1 MHPFV
6 ILLAGV
12 QMIHFAGTGTVFLMD
27 GRKDGMTSHVTDG
40 WMIDG
45 WLGDTF
51 FYVIYLFIVFRLSDG
66 RRINS
71 RAAMAYFDFD
81 QLRLCASLSLSRVL
95 EITVKFRY
103 REEKHD

>member
-1 MHPFV
+1 
-6 ILLAGV
+6 
-12 QMIHFAGTGTVFLMD
+12 MIHFAGTGTVFLMD

-66 RRINS
+66 R
-71 RAAMAYFDFD
+71 
-81 QLRLCASLSLSRVL
+81 
-95 EITVKFRY
+95 
-103 REEKHD
+103 